1 MSPTVS
7 PAAPQRH
14 ARILACV
21 LCQHRKIKCDRNSPC
36 SNCIKANVTCVP
48 STPAPARKRRR
59 PNQDLQERLAR
70 CEELLKQYAN
80 GSAPGQQQPPPPPPQ
95 QTETPATDHF
105 ARSDKSEPTP
115 LGSDNSSNWK
125 PACRMVNDDGSVR
138 FMDSYIWATVYEEL
152 QAMRDIVDTEDPED
166 SSILGSEE
174 LTPEN
179 NTDLFFPGDLSTA
192 NIEDLVPDPIHAFK
206 LWQLFLERVNPLFK
220 VVHVPTV
227 QPMVMEGAT
236 NIASLQ
242 HYQQALVL
250 SIYTSA
256 AVSLSEAESIQL
268 LGMSRESAIQ
278 KFLAGTKVALIRFNF
293 LKNYNMTALQALVHF
308 MHCLQGRYDRH
319 AAWVLT
325 GTVVRIAQKMGYHR
339 DGEILGLEPYE
350 TEMRRR
356 LWWQIIVQDSK
367 YAMLSGLSQSLQ
379 PLHWDTKT
387 PQNVNDAD
395 LFPGSTEK
403 IQPRDGPTEMAFVMV
418 MNEIYRFKLHTDK
431 NNNGQAFEAAILG
444 QDLSP
449 DKDASNAMHQ
459 NIFAKFRQQCR
470 ELDENLL
477 AMEQKYIDDNAGNVH
492 KAAKGVRQMLLGRI
506 QDMMVPIHEQP
517 EYGTEIFGPKDNL
530 FKIFVLGT
538 EQRLAQ
544 YQPMT
549 ECGFLWFVKSYFQ
562 LDVFAVMTGQLCQ
575 RPTGSLADRGWVG
588 VERLYGYHTE
598 LFDMSQKQY
607 SVQAQI
613 TLKGWKLREQAFLQ
627 AGRHLETPQFIQRL
641 RDLLPSYDSRSSIQ
655 SSGATPPVFGQNDA
669 QRQSAALFQS
679 AQTPKMPQQNL
690 VQQQQQGANVDPFL
704 GGLLDMSSVNWDM
717 FGDMMNPEEQLSVGM
732 FGYGGF
738 PAATD
743 GSLIGDNSNNMNG
756 GQFR

>member
-1 MSPTVS
+1 MSAAVS
-7 PAAPQRH
+7 QAPPQRH

-70 CEELLKQYAN
+70 CEELLKQYAD
-80 GSAPGQQQPPPPPPQ
+80 GSAPSQKLSRQ
-95 QTETPATDHF
+95 QTGTPAMTDPK
-105 ARSDKSEPTP
+105 RPVESESQPVGP
-115 LGSDNSSNWK
+115 ENSSNWK

-152 QAMRDIVDTEDPED
+152 QAMRDIIDTEDPED

-192 NIEDLVPDPIHAFK
+192 SIDDLVPDPIHAFK

-236 NIASLQ
+236 NIASLS
-242 HYQQALVL
+242 YCQQALVL
-250 SIYTSA
+250 SIYTTA
-256 AVSLSEAESIQL
+256 ALSLSDAESIQL

-325 GTVVRIAQKMGYHR
+325 GAIVRIAQKMGYHR

-356 LWWQIIVQDSK
+356 LWWQIIIQDAK
-367 YAMLSGLSQSLQ
+367 YAMLSGLSQSLL
-379 PLHWDTKT
+379 PVHWDTMT

-403 IQPRDGPTEMAFVMV
+403 IRPRDGPTEMAFVMV
-418 MNEIYRFKLHTDK
+418 LNEIYKFKIQTDS
-431 NNNGQAFEAAILG
+431 NNSGPAFEAAILG

-459 NIFAKFRQQCR
+459 HIFAKFRQHCQ
-470 ELDENLL
+470 ELDEKLGV
-477 AMEQKYIDDNAGNVH
+477 MEQKYIDVNADNVH
-492 KAAKGVRQMLLGRI
+492 RAAKSIRQMLMGKV

-538 EQRLAQ
+538 EQRLEQ
-544 YQPMT
+544 YQPMA

-575 RPTGSLADRGWVG
+575 RPTGSLADRGWAG
-588 VERLYGYHTE
+588 IERLYGYHTE

-613 TLKGWKLREQAFLQ
+613 TLKGWRLREQAFMQ
-627 AGRHLETPQFIQRL
+627 AGRRLETPQFIQRL

-655 SSGATPPVFGQNDA
+655 SSGATPPILGQSEA
-669 QRQSAALFQS
+669 QRQSAPLFQNT
-679 AQTPKMPQQNL
+679 QNPKMPQPNV
-690 VQQQQQGANVDPFL
+690 VQQQQPGTNLDPFL

-717 FGDMMNPEEQLSVGM
+717 FGDMMNPHEQLSVGM

-738 PAATD
+738 PGATD
-743 GSLIGDNSNNMNG
+743 GSSIVGNSSNVNMG
-756 GQFR
+756 EFG

>member
-1 MSPTVS
+1 MSANVS

-70 CEELLKQYAN
+70 CEELLKQYAD
-80 GSAPGQQQPPPPPPQ
+80 GSAPGQQPPAQ
-95 QTETPATDHF
+95 QTAKPALNDLAKLDTL
-105 ARSDKSEPTP
+105 EPTV
-115 LGSDNSSNWK
+115 LETGNSSKWK
-125 PACRMVNDDGSVR
+125 PACRMVSEDGSVR

-192 NIEDLVPDPIHAFK
+192 SVEDLVPDPIHAFK
-206 LWQLFLERVNPLFK
+206 LWQLFLDRVNPLFK

-227 QPMVMEGAT
+227 QPLIMEGAT
-236 NIASLQ
+236 NITSLP
-242 HYQQALVL
+242 HHQQALVL
-250 SIYTSA
+250 SVYTSA
-256 AVSLSEAESIQL
+256 ALSLSEAESIQL

-325 GTVVRIAQKMGYHR
+325 GTIVRIAQKMGYHR
-339 DGEILGLEPYE
+339 DGDILGLEPYE

-367 YAMLSGLSQSLQ
+367 YAMLSGLSQSLL

-395 LFPGSTEK
+395 LLPGSAEK
-403 IQPRDGPTEMAFVMV
+403 IQSRDGPTEMAFVMA
-418 MNEIYRFKLHTDK
+418 MNEIYKFKLDTDS
-431 NNNGQAFEAAILG
+431 NNNGPAFEAAILG
-444 QDLSP
+444 QDLGS
-449 DKDASNAMHQ
+449 DKGASNATHS
-459 NIFAKFRQQCR
+459 NIFVKLRQQCR
-470 ELDENLL
+470 ELDERLL
-477 AMEQKYIDDNAGNVH
+477 AMEHKYIDVNAGNVH
-492 KAAKGVRQMLLGRI
+492 KAAKVIRQMLMGKI
-506 QDMMVPIHEQP
+506 QDMMMPIHEQP
-517 EYGTEIFGPKDNL
+517 EYGTEIFTPRDNL

-538 EQRLAQ
+538 EQRLDQ
-544 YQPMT
+544 YQPMA

-588 VERLYGYHTE
+588 VERLYAYHTE

-607 SVQAQI
+607 SVQAQV
-613 TLKGWKLREQAFLQ
+613 TLKAWKLREQALMQ
-627 AGRHLETPQFIQRL
+627 TGRHLETPQFIQRL
-641 RDLLPSYDSRSSIQ
+641 RELLPSYDSRSSVQ
-655 SSGATPPVFGQNDA
+655 SSGNTPQIFSQNEA
-669 QRQSAALFQS
+669 QRHSSALFQNS
-679 AQTPKMPQQNL
+679 QTPKMPHQSL
-690 VQQQQQGANVDPFL
+690 VQQQQQQQGASVDPFL

-717 FGDMMNPEEQLSVGM
+717 FGDVMNPQEQLSVGM

-738 PAATD
+738 PGATD
-743 GSLIGDNSNNMNG
+743 GSLIGNSNNMP
-756 GQFR
+756 GQYQ